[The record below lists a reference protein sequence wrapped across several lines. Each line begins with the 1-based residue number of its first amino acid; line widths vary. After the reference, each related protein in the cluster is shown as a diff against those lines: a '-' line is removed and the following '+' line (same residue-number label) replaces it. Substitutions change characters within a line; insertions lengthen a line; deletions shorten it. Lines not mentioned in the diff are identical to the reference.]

1 MKKNSPYNMTTDFN
15 KQSDY
20 DMYSDFESEDHSK
33 CDVDHIHVGP
43 LIIEFCQHDEGSHV
57 CVYVEETGEKI
68 AETEISEH
76 GIKEHMDVIGENM
89 PKIYKAYM
97 EKSQMEKA
105 DKPFH
110 GYNEKKH
117 SKEGG
122 LNDSYRKKYNRETG
136 SNLKRPVTGDVKP
149 GSKAAKRRKSFCARM
164 SAIKAPTSKDGK
176 LTPKGAALKRWK
188 CSKSED
194 MDKSEKLKQFM
205 SKVESKR
212 QLEHYSPQEN
222 LQSIDPSYK
231 QTGVDRGVKGRDTK
245 HPHSFYYIAGTEPE
259 HIVASVA
266 RSKYTVEIPEEASIY
281 DISEDPMGYAEQVRQ
296 NNNGAFNMDMMHEL
310 IKQGGHH
317 GFTASKHPRED
328 MRNVV
333 ALYHS
338 QPVKKET
345 KLR

>member
-1 MKKNSPYNMTTDFN
+1 MTKKFN
-15 KQSDY
+15 FK
-20 DMYSDFESEDHSK
+20 SK
-33 CDVDHIHVGP
+33 HKSKKGG
-43 LIIEFCQHDEGSHV
+43 L
-57 CVYVEETGEKI
+57 
-68 AETEISEH
+68 TEA
-76 GIKEHMDVIGENM
+76 GR
-89 PKIYKAYM
+89 KAYN
-97 EKSQMEKA
+97 SA
-105 DKPFH
+105 
-110 GYNEKKH
+110 
-117 SKEGG
+117 
-122 LNDSYRKKYNRETG
+122 TG
-136 SNLKRPVTGDVKP
+136 SNLKRPQPEG
-149 GSKAAKRRKSFCARM
+149 GSRKKSFCARNAGQIRM
-164 SAIKAPTSKDGK
+164 HNIDCRK
-176 LTPKGAALKRWK
+176 TPEKRACLARKRWK

-205 SKVESKR
+205 SKLESKR
-212 QLEHYSPQEN
+212 QLEHYSPHEN

-231 QTGVDRGVKGRDTK
+231 QTGVDRGVRGRDTK

-259 HIVASVA
+259 HIVASSA

-281 DISEDPMGYAEQVRQ
+281 DISEDPMGYIEQVRQ
-296 NNNGAFNMDMMHEL
+296 NNNGVFNMDMMHEL